1 MSFREGQ
8 FISTACRCNIGLG
21 GYTLFPI
28 VESKEIAK
36 NVPSQR
42 IQPPRLARK
51 RKAGQF
57 LVIRK
62 DENGERIPLT
72 IVDSD
77 PSAGT
82 VTIIY
87 QVVGKSTAELSA
99 AKAGDTILDV
109 VGPLGLPTHIEN
121 FGTVVGIGGGIGTA
135 PLLPIATAIKQ
146 AGNRLIS
153 IVGARTKELLI
164 LEEEMKPISDTLIV
178 TTDDGSYSKN
188 GFVTTA
194 LKELID
200 DGEKIDLC
208 IAIGPVPMMRA
219 VSEVTRPPRIRTVV
233 SLNPIMVDAT
243 GMCGACRVT
252 VGGTTK
258 FVCVDGP
265 EFDGHEVDYK
275 ELTMRNRAYLRE
287 EKEAMERYE
296 HKDGKCMGGKTA
308 AETPPAPGAEKVTTG
323 GTN

>member
-1 MSFREGQ
+1 MFT
-8 FISTACRCNIGLG
+8 IT
-21 GYTLFPI
+21 
-28 VESKEIAK
+28 ESKEIAK
-36 NVPSQR
+36 NVFFQKIQAPR
-42 IQPPRLARK
+42 IARK

-62 DENGERIPLT
+62 GEMGERIPLT

-77 PSAGT
+77 PKEGT

-87 QVVGKSTAELSA
+87 QVVGKSTAELC
-99 AKAGDTILDV
+99 KVKPGEVLLDV
-109 VGPLGLPTHIEN
+109 VGPLGLSTHIEN

-135 PLLPIATAIKQ
+135 PLLPIATAIKK

-153 IVGARTKELLI
+153 IVGARTKDLLI
-164 LEEEMKPISDTLIV
+164 LEEEMKAISDTLVV
-178 TTDDGSYSKN
+178 TTDDGSYAKK
-188 GFVTTA
+188 GFVTAA
-194 LKELID
+194 LQEFID
-200 DGEKIDLC
+200 AGEKIDLC

-219 VSEVTRPPRIRTVV
+219 VAEVTRPHGIKTVV

-265 EFDGHEVDYK
+265 EFDGHEVDFK
-275 ELTMRNRAYLRE
+275 ELTMRNRAYLKE
-287 EKEAMERYE
+287 EKVAMERYE
-296 HKDGKCMGGKTA
+296 HKDGKCAGGK
-308 AETPPAPGAEKVTTG
+308 PPAAGAGAADKATVTTG
-323 GTN
+323 GGR

>member
-1 MSFREGQ
+1 MFT
-8 FISTACRCNIGLG
+8 IT
-21 GYTLFPI
+21 
-28 VESKEIAK
+28 ESREIAK
-36 NVPSQR
+36 NVFFQKIR
-42 IQPPRLARK
+42 APRLARK

-62 DENGERIPLT
+62 GEMGERIPLT

-77 PSAGT
+77 PAEGT

-87 QVVGKSTAELSA
+87 QVVGKSTAEL
-99 AKAGDTILDV
+99 AKMVPGENVLDV

-135 PLLPIATAIKQ
+135 PLLPIATAIKN
-146 AGNRLIS
+146 AGNRLLS
-153 IVGARTKELLI
+153 IVGARTKDLLI
-164 LEEEMKPISDTLIV
+164 LEEEMRAISDTLVV
-178 TTDDGSYSKN
+178 TTDDGSYAQK

-194 LKELID
+194 LQELID
-200 DGEKIDLC
+200 AGEKIDLC

-219 VSEVTRPPRIRTVV
+219 VAEVTKPKEIKTVV

-265 EFDGHEVDYK
+265 EFDGHEVDFK
-275 ELTMRNRAYLRE
+275 ELTLRNRAYLKE
-287 EKEAMERYE
+287 EKVSMDRFE
-296 HKDGKCMGGKTA
+296 HQGGKCAGGKDKAGAPA
-308 AETPPAPGAEKVTTG
+308 AETIPTG
-323 GTN
+323 GGR